1 MRLYPDV
8 KVQDEDEKELV
19 QKELTEKTGV
29 KYLIRGLQEKNLDVT
44 WQELYTWYQ
53 KDPKWKE
60 KVDELL
66 TAWYYRCPEDPLSE
80 SVAKQLYGEN
90 FEGSITRMERYA
102 SCACAHFL
110 AYGLRLKRT
119 ASI

>member
-1 MRLYPDV
+1 MNLTKPSEKLKVYYSKVSADGKALRPSYLIQELLRLYPDV
-8 KVQDEDEKELV
+8 KVRDEDEKELV

-60 KVDELL
+60 K
-66 TAWYYRCPEDPLSE
+66 
-80 SVAKQLYGEN
+80 
-90 FEGSITRMERYA
+90 
-102 SCACAHFL
+102 
-110 AYGLRLKRT
+110 
-119 ASI
+119 

>member
-8 KVQDEDEKELV
+8 KVRDEDEKELV

-60 KVDELL
+60 K
-66 TAWYYRCPEDPLSE
+66 
-80 SVAKQLYGEN
+80 K
-90 FEGSITRMERYA
+90 
-102 SCACAHFL
+102 
-110 AYGLRLKRT
+110 
-119 ASI
+119 